1 MASSEADLASTSGK
15 KGYTAPKGR
24 PTTHN
29 TGVGRGKRISPMM
42 EWLLAGIVFV
52 AVMAG
57 IFYFGRSLNSGGG
70 GGGGAIEAPAAFVA
84 PDLAGD

>member
-1 MASSEADLASTSGK
+1 MASTEADNQPRAGK

-24 PTTHN
+24 PTIHN
-29 TGVGRGKRISPMM
+29 TGEGRGKRISPRI

-70 GGGGAIEAPAAFVA
+70 GAIEAPAAFVA
-84 PDLAGD
+84 PDVAVD

>member
-1 MASSEADLASTSGK
+1 MASTEADLEPQSGK

-29 TGVGRGKRISPMM
+29 TGKGRGKRISPMM
-42 EWLLAGIVFV
+42 EWLIAGIVFI

-70 GGGGAIEAPAAFVA
+70 GGNGAIEAPAAFVA
-84 PDLAGD
+84 PHIAVD